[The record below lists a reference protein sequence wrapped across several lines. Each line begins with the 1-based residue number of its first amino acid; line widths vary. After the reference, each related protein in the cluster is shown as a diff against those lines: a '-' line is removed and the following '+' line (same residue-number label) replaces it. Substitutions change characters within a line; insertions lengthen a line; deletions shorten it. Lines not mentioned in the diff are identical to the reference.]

1 MPTTGRIDTGTAPRT
16 GSPRSSDCQNY
27 RRMQMRLAA
36 TVLALLL
43 AASAQAQHPYTTKRV
58 AFVSGVTPG
67 SASDTMARILAEK
80 LQQKWGQT
88 VIVENKLGAGGLVG
102 AKYVAGT
109 EPDGHIIMMYASAF
123 TVSPLLQPDVLK
135 INELQP
141 VATVATIP
149 TVLVAQPEKYKT
161 IQEFVGAAKANP
173 GKLVCADAGI
183 GSATH
188 MAFERFRF
196 AAGIPEVINV
206 HTKGV
211 GEALTEVMSGRA
223 DCYFALV
230 FQAKKIVDSGKLV
243 ALATSSPKRS
253 ALMPNVPTLEEQGL
267 RNASY
272 NFWVGALVPAKTPR
286 AIVDKLNADITE
298 VVETP
303 EVTEHIKKLGCDPL
317 IGSVKEFEGMIA
329 KELKENAEL
338 IKKANIKAN

>member
-1 MPTTGRIDTGTAPRT
+1 
-16 GSPRSSDCQNY
+16 
-27 RRMQMRLAA
+27 MRVVA
-36 TVLALLL
+36 TMLGLALALSVQ
-43 AASAQAQHPYTTKRV
+43 AADYPTKRV

-102 AKYVAGT
+102 AKYVAQS
-109 EPDGHIIMMYASAF
+109 EPDGHLIMMYASAF
-123 TVSPLLQPDVLK
+123 TVSPLLNPEVMK
-135 INELQP
+135 TNELQP

-149 TVLVAQPEKYKT
+149 TVLVVQPEKYKT
-161 IQEFVGAAKANP
+161 LKDFVGAAKAKP
-173 GKLVCADAGI
+173 GQLVCADAGV

-196 AAGIPEVINV
+196 SAGIPEVVNV

-211 GEALTEVMSGRA
+211 GEALTEVVSGRA

-230 FQAKKIVDSGKLV
+230 FQAKKIADAGKII

-253 ALMPNVPTLEEQGL
+253 ALMPEIPTLEEQGFQ
-267 RNASY
+267 NASY
-272 NFWVGALVPAKTPR
+272 NVWVGALVAAKTPR
-286 AIVDKLNADITE
+286 DIVNKIHDDLTAL
-298 VVETP
+298 VESP
-303 EVTEHIKKLGCDPL
+303 EVSEQIKKLGCDPL
-317 IGSVKEFEGMIA
+317 PMSVKEFENMIA
-329 KELKENAEL
+329 KEIRENSEI